1 MSALAGSH
9 IRVGNLIQSPATLS
23 LIYPP
28 TRKKERHMI
37 LRLKQA
43 LGTIFLLIGVAGVF
57 LPLMPGTIFIIL
69 GIGLLGSEHKLV
81 VKIKNVIGHR
91 FQPPEKR
98 EKKDEGVSTI
108 RRKCYLDNVNLG

>member
-1 MSALAGSH
+1 MSALAESH
-9 IRVGNLIQSPATLS
+9 IRVGNLVQSPAALS

-28 TRKKERHMI
+28 TRKMERHMI

-43 LGTIFLLIGVAGVF
+43 LGFIFLLIGVAGVF

-81 VKIKNVIGHR
+81 VKIKNLIGHR
-91 FQPPEKR
+91 FQPP
-98 EKKDEGVSTI
+98 KKDEKKKDGLST
-108 RRKCYLDNVNLG
+108 VNERNSK